1 MNEERKKEMNKQE
14 LVKKIKGS
22 LEMQTTEQLKEMAR
36 LLMTNYED
44 GAIIVFNFVLDVLES
59 RMPESEYVEFC
70 DNL

>member
-44 GAIIVFNFVLDVLES
+44 GAGVVFNFVLDVLEN
-59 RMPESEYVEFC
+59 RMSESEYVEFC